1 MAINLFARAWKI
13 LGSDR
18 VEYFPIGSTLL
29 IGIAGDEITKCHVI
43 WQDGKGQSWCISELP
58 LGENGAHELPVTVR
72 SAQMSV
78 IRQVTLTLDKDTHL
92 QGSLTDQYGYDG
104 PVGTFTAEANHGQEV
119 LDASRLEERI
129 AV

>member
-13 LGSDR
+13 LSSDR

-29 IGIAGDEITKCHVI
+29 IGVAGDEITKCHVI
-43 WQDGKGQSWCISELP
+43 WQDGEGQSWCISELP
-58 LGENGAHELPVTVR
+58 LGENGARLPVTVR

-78 IRQVTLTLDKDTHL
+78 IRQVTLTLDKDMHL
-92 QGSLTDQYGYDG
+92 QGSLTDQLDYDG
-104 PVGTFTAEANHGQEV
+104 PVGTFTAEANHGQEFI
-119 LDASRLEERI
+119 DATRLEERI